1 MTRRFRHR
9 GFTLVEAVICI
20 LLIGVALVAALRT
33 VGATARS
40 SAITER
46 RATGM
51 MLAHDLMS
59 EILALPYDDPDG
71 ALLGLETG
79 ELLTDRTTFDDVDDF
94 DGYAESPLRDA
105 DGDAISG
112 FTGWE
117 RRVDVDLVKP
127 DAPDS
132 VRLSDGGA
140 KRIVV
145 TVHRGDLE
153 VARVRAVRTV
163 AWDPS
168 TMDRSGS

>member
-1 MTRRFRHR
+1 VTVP
-9 GFTLVEAVICI
+9 GAIPPW
-20 LLIGVALVAALRT
+20 AAL
-33 VGATARS
+33 A
-40 SAITER
+40 
-46 RATGM
+46 
-51 MLAHDLMS
+51 
-59 EILALPYDDPDG
+59 PDG